1 MNAADMSGIIALTG
15 GIGSGKSTVAQVL
28 RAWGY
33 AVFDC
38 DIRARILM
46 DEGVEIKRRI
56 AQEIAAEVIEN
67 GAINRRTLSD
77 IVFADKEKLLI
88 LNNIVHSA
96 VRKDI
101 RNWRSTLCNKP
112 FVFVETAILSRE
124 LRISALT
131 VKKAYDALEQEG
143 FIVTVHGK
151 GSFVA
156 VINKNVALEEQRREV
171 EAAFEEAIRKARSCG
186 MTKEEISQ
194 LLDIMME
201 D

>member
-1 MNAADMSGIIALTG
+1 MSGIIALTG
-15 GIGSGKSTVAQVL
+15 GIGSGKSTIAQVL

-77 IVFADKEKLLI
+77 IVFANKEKLLI

-101 RNWRSTLCNKP
+101 RKWRNSLCNRP
-112 FVFVETAILSRE
+112 FVFVETAILYTSGLCNDVDGE
-124 LRISALT
+124 LRVTAPIEIRIARVMERNRFSRNQ
-131 VKKAYDALEQEG
+131 VLERIAAQTEEENPTEPLKNLK
-143 FIVTVHGK
+143 IITNDNTAAILPQLVTIL
-151 GSFVA
+151 S
-156 VINKNVALEEQRREV
+156 E
-171 EAAFEEAIRKARSCG
+171 IRK
-186 MTKEEISQ
+186 
-194 LLDIMME
+194 
-201 D
+201 

>member
-1 MNAADMSGIIALTG
+1 MSGIIALTG

-101 RNWRSTLCNKP
+101 RNWRSTLCNRP
-112 FVFVETAILSRE
+112 FVFVETAILYTSGLCNDVDGE
-124 LRISALT
+124 LRVTAPTEVRIARVMARNKFSRNQVLERIAAQTNEENPSEPLENIRILTNDNTSAVLPQL
-131 VKKAYDALEQEG
+131 VSIL
-143 FIVTVHGK
+143 
-151 GSFVA
+151 S
-156 VINKNVALEEQRREV
+156 
-171 EAAFEEAIRKARSCG
+171 AIRK
-186 MTKEEISQ
+186 
-194 LLDIMME
+194 
-201 D
+201 